1 MMLGKLSIVI
11 CLSFMIGPVLTVVT
25 TSIPTYVAMEKLTL
39 DQYTWPAVLALL
51 LDLVACLLVTVALRM
66 S

>member
-1 MMLGKLSIVI
+1 
-11 CLSFMIGPVLTVVT
+11 VT